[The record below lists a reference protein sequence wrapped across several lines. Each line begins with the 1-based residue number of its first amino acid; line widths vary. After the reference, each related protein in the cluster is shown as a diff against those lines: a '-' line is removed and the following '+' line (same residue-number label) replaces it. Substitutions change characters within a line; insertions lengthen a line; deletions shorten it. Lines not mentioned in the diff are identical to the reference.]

1 MVKRS
6 SGVCVYYQKDKGKRM
21 KRKIIIIVA
30 ALVVIVL
37 LVVLLSG
44 RKESEATFITAKAE
58 KGDISILVTA
68 TGTLE
73 AVTTVQV
80 GSQVSGTISALYVD
94 FNDPVKKGEVVA
106 QLDPTFLKAQMAQTR
121 ADLEKANASAAL
133 SKKEYERALSLF
145 EKNLISESERDLQQT
160 NYELAV
166 AEQKSSKAA
175 LDRARTNLE
184 YATIVSPID
193 GVVISRDVD
202 VGQTVAASLQAPT
215 LFTIAQDLSQMQV
228 NTSIDEADIG
238 QIKEGQEVLFTVDA
252 YPDLTFEGKVKQ
264 IRLSPEIVQNV
275 VTYQVILEVS
285 NPELLLKPGMTANV
299 TILVDYRENVLK
311 VPAGALRFNP
321 PTAEGE
327 SSSYGEEEGAHA
339 SNSRPPT
346 EGSDSLSPQDSENFK
361 QDRVWVLDQGGKPQP
376 VPVQTGIS
384 NGSSIEIT
392 SGDLKEGDQVIIG
405 FGNSAMMPTNQQV
418 NPFVPQFRRRR

>member
-1 MVKRS
+1 
-6 SGVCVYYQKDKGKRM
+6 M
-21 KRKIIIIVA
+21 KRKIIIIA
-30 ALVVIVL
+30 ASLVVIVL

-44 RKESEATFITAKAE
+44 RKETEATFVTAKVE

-94 FNDPVKKGEVVA
+94 FNDRVKKGQVVA
-106 QLDPTFLKAQMAQTR
+106 QLDPTFLKAQMAQAR
-121 ADLEKANASAAL
+121 ADLEKADASANL

-193 GVVISRDVD
+193 GVVISKDVD

-238 QIKEGQEVLFTVDA
+238 QIKKGQEVLFTVDA
-252 YPDLTFEGKVKQ
+252 YPNLTFEGKVKQ

-299 TILVDYRENVLK
+299 TILVDYREGVLK

-327 SSSYGEEEGAHA
+327 SSSHGEDNGARA
-339 SNSRPPT
+339 SNSHPPT
-346 EGSDSLSPQDSENFK
+346 EGSSSPHPKDAERAK
-361 QDRVWVLDQGGKPQP
+361 QDRVWILDQQGEPQP

-384 NGSSIEIT
+384 DGSSVEIA
-392 SGDLKEGDQVIIG
+392 SGDIKEGDQVIIG
-405 FGNSAMMPTNQQV
+405 FGNSVMMSTNQQV

>member
-1 MVKRS
+1 
-6 SGVCVYYQKDKGKRM
+6 M
-21 KRKIIIIVA
+21 KKKIIIVA
-30 ALVVIVL
+30 AAVVVIVL
-37 LVVLLSG
+37 GLIFLTKD
-44 RKESEATFITAKAE
+44 KETEAAFITATAE
-58 KGDISILVTA
+58 RGDISILVTA

-94 FNDPVKKGEVVA
+94 FNDRVKKGQIVA
-106 QLDPTFLKAQMAQTR
+106 QLDPTFLKAQLAQAQ
-121 ADLEKANASAAL
+121 ADLEKADASANL

-145 EKNLISESERDLQQT
+145 QKNLISESERDLQET
-160 NYELAV
+160 NHELAV
-166 AEQKSSKAA
+166 AQQKSVRAA
-175 LDRARTNLE
+175 LDRARTNLD

-238 QIKEGQEVLFTVDA
+238 QIAKGQQVLFTVDA
-252 YPDLTFEGKVKQ
+252 YPNLTFEGIVRQ

-299 TILVDYRENVLK
+299 TILVNHREDVLK
-311 VPAGALRFNP
+311 VPAGALRFRP
-321 PTAEGE
+321 PATGQEPPAQKESAGARASDSHPSASGSHPPAEGSN
-327 SSSYGEEEGAHA
+327 SSRPGDAEGA
-339 SNSRPPT
+339 
-346 EGSDSLSPQDSENFK
+346 K
-361 QDRVWVLDQGGKPQP
+361 QDRVWILDQLGKPQP
-376 VPVQTGIS
+376 VTVQIGIS
-384 NGSSIEIT
+384 DGSSVEIA
-392 SGDLKEGDQVIIG
+392 SGNLKEGDRVIVG
-405 FGNSAMMPTNQQV
+405 FGNSGSTPANQQV
-418 NPFVPQFRRRR
+418 NPFVPQFRRGR